1 MAGVEGKSGGYRP
14 TAPQNNTGV
23 SATGGAGSKN
33 GQPNRYIS
41 GGKYGEGK
49 ALMAQQQGAPMAKG
63 PVTQKGEMG
72 GFSAAEPST
81 PFVRRGEMGGTLLDD
96 KTGPIGPIT
105 AGVDFGRGPGSD
117 ALPKNISAET
127 RPGDNQAIIKKYFPA
142 LLRASQLKDT
152 PDSYKRFISYLSGQI
167 SG

>member
-1 MAGVEGKSGGYRP
+1 MAGNSNSGGYRP

-49 ALMAQQQGAPMAKG
+49 ATMQQQQGAPMSAG
-63 PVTQKGEMG
+63 PAPI
-72 GFSAAEPST
+72 AAPQVAPLPLENQPLSPT
-81 PFVRRGEMGGTLLDD
+81 NNPME
-96 KTGPIGPIT
+96 PIT
-105 AGVDFGRGPGSD
+105 AGVDFGPGPGSE
-117 ALPKNISAET
+117 ALPNNISAET
-127 RPGDNQAIIKKYFPA
+127 RGTDNTAIIKKYYPA
-142 LLRASQLKDT
+142 LVKATQLPDA

-167 SG
+167 GG